1 MNKILYYLCIIF
13 SNLRFKV
20 HDGFEINN
28 FSYTYNQ
35 SLDVLEI

>member
-13 SNLRFKV
+13 SSCRFKV
-20 HDGFEINN
+20 CDGFEINI
-28 FSYTYNQ
+28 FYRYNQ